1 MKKLLLIAF
10 LGLSLFTSCEVRDK
24 ATPIPPE
31 KASFVGL
38 WTSSSG
44 FQMDIKSTGTAD
56 LTQIADNANSD
67 YEKLNIKVG
76 PQFIKD
82 IRVYFKAG
90 DILEVIKPTLYAREY
105 HIDSYPYWDSQKL
118 KMVLNGVMFLRSE

>member
-1 MKKLLLIAF
+1 MRTLLLIPF
-10 LGLSLFTSCEVRDK
+10 LGLSFITSCEMRDK
-24 ATPIPPE
+24 VTPIPPE

-76 PQFIKD
+76 PQVIKD
-82 IRVYFKAG
+82 IRVYFKEG
-90 DILEVIKPTLYAREY
+90 DILEVIKPTLYAKEY
-105 HIDSYPYWDSQKL
+105 HIDSYPYRDSQKF
-118 KMVLNGVMFLRSE
+118 KMVINGVTFERSE